1 MYTKMDS
8 DRSREEVN
16 SFDWVNPHDVDSYEV
31 FERLKDLNDRLLRKR
46 REKKLATVQV
56 STEIKRLEVEVA
68 DVLGDNFYDAST
80 LAVLLDLPYRETL
93 RRLSRGVLGE
103 AIQVDRAWYIFKPSV
118 ELEVE
123 SQADLTRLNEE
134 LM

>member
-1 MYTKMDS
+1 MYTKMNL
-8 DRSREEVN
+8 DRSREEVS

-31 FERLKDLNDRLLRKR
+31 FEKLRDLNDRLSEKR

-68 DVLGDNFYDAST
+68 DALGDNFYDAST
-80 LAVLLDLPYRETL
+80 LALLLDIPYRETL

-103 AIQVDRAWYIFKPSV
+103 AVQVDKTWYIFKPSV
-118 ELEVE
+118 EIEVE
-123 SQADLTRLNEE
+123 SQADLTRLHEE